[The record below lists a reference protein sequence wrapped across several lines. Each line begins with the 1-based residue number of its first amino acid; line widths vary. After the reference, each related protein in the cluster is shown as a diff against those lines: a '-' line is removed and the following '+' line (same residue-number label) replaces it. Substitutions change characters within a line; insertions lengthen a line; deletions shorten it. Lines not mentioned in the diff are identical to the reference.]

1 MEKLAKVYDVEKVL
15 NVASNVHMYVFEFD
29 GKIIGTE
36 KYTINYFNLCY
47 MSDLFNDNK
56 VTPIYQCHILEES
69 DEGTRVEQLLINA
82 ETGEEVQ

>member
-1 MEKLAKVYDVEKVL
+1 
-15 NVASNVHMYVFEFD
+15 
-29 GKIIGTE
+29 
-36 KYTINYFNLCY
+36 

-56 VTPIYQCHILEES
+56 VTPIYQCHMLEES